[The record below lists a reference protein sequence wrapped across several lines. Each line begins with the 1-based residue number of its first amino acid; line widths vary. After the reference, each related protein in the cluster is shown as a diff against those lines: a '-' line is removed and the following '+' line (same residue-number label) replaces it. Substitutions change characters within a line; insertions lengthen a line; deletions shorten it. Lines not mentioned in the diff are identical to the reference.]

1 MFDAPLS
8 VPQEVFLSHSSAD
21 REFTAKL
28 ANVLRRHGV
37 PVWYSET
44 DIQGA
49 QQWHDEIGTALQRCD
64 WFVVVLTPDA
74 VASMWVK
81 RELLYSLQ
89 QDRFDGRIAPVL
101 FKSCNHDELSWTL
114 ASLRMV
120 NFKDNFD
127 QGCRGLLRI
136 WGLGYSAAG

>member
-1 MFDAPLS
+1 M
-8 VPQEVFLSHSSAD
+8 
-21 REFTAKL
+21 FTAKL
-28 ANVLRRHGV
+28 ADVLRRHGV

-44 DIQGA
+44 NIQGA

-81 RELLYSLQ
+81 RELLFSLQ
-89 QDRFDGRIAPVL
+89 QDRFDDRIAPVL

-114 ASLRMV
+114 ASRQMV
-120 NFKDNFD
+120 NFQEDFD
-127 QGCRGLLRI
+127 QGCRDLLRI
-136 WGLGYSAAG
+136 WGIGYSAA